1 MGQTERMGIFLNI
14 SMKTFTFLTLVV
26 TIFGGVDGSEGESTN
41 TFSPLPPKPAYKS
54 NDEFDS
60 FSKLGMEPVYKM
72 TNTFLSMIQSRDG
85 MPPGTKGPGKI
96 KFYLSLQG
104 LNISMLTDAISKGS
118 ESSTAFISKH
128 WQEIFLQVFTKKE
141 T

>member
-26 TIFGGVDGSEGESTN
+26 TIFGRVDGSEGESTN

-54 NDEFDS
+54 NNAFDPLG
-60 FSKLGMEPVYKM
+60 KLGMEPVYKM
-72 TNTFLSMIQSRDG
+72 TNTFLSMIQSRDS

-96 KFYLSLQG
+96 KFYLSLF
-104 LNISMLTDAISKGS
+104 K
-118 ESSTAFISKH
+118 
-128 WQEIFLQVFTKKE
+128 V
-141 T
+141 